1 MKRYKSRGSELK
13 SQSDL
18 QYVQFQPSQDLLDVR
33 FQMMSPAER
42 GVYWTIKLYLYANG
56 GKFPLD
62 EAMLTKVTGCE
73 NFGEVWEKVRS
84 AFVIKAGTIR
94 HKVVTKD
101 LRKARKCLQGRRR
114 AGLVGAQK
122 RWQSHGKAIAKE
134 RKVNVKV
141 SEDKYSNTS
150 TSSIVSRASSST
162 SFLGEEVKF
171 YDLVSVILHP
181 RNSSDR
187 TCIRQVA
194 AWLRYTAGKTRDTGL
209 FQRAWALAQEAA
221 GGRNPMAAF
230 MAIAKSELGYRK
242 LPPMLANQ
250 SAHATMV

>member
-1 MKRYKSRGSELK
+1 MKRYKSRGSDLK

-42 GVYWTIKLYLYANG
+42 GVYWTLKLYLYANG

-62 EAMLTKVTGCE
+62 EAVLAKVTGCE

-84 AFVIKAGTIR
+84 AFVIKDGTIR

-114 AGLVGAQK
+114 AGLISAQK

-134 RKVNVKV
+134 RKVNVKL
-141 SEDKYSNTS
+141 SKDKYSNTN
-150 TSSIVSRASSST
+150 TSSISSIDSSST
-162 SFLGEEVKF
+162 SFLGDELRF
-171 YDLVSVILHP
+171 YDWSSTRLCP
-181 RNSSDR
+181 RNRSDR

-194 AWLRYTAGKTRDTGL
+194 AWLRYTAGKTGDVGL
-209 FQRAWALAQEAA
+209 FQQAKALVDEAA
-221 GGRNPMAAF
+221 SANKPMAAF
-230 MAIAKSELGYRK
+230 MALAKSELGYRK
-242 LPPMLANQ
+242 LPPGLANQ
-250 SAHATMV
+250 SAPATL

>member
-1 MKRYKSRGSELK
+1 VK

-18 QYVQFQPSQDLLDVR
+18 RYVQFQPDMDLLDVR
-33 FQMMSPAER
+33 FLMMSPAER

-56 GKFPLD
+56 GKCEFD
-62 EAMLTKVTGCE
+62 EAILAKVTGCE
-73 NFGEVWEKVRS
+73 NFGEIWEKVRP
-84 AFVIKAGTIR
+84 AFVIKDDTIR

-101 LRKARKCLQGRRR
+101 LRKARKLFQNKRR
-114 AGLVGAQK
+114 AGLA
-122 RWQSHGKAIAKE
+122 SAKARRTPLQQYSNGVATKE

-150 TSSIVSRASSST
+150 TSSIISRASSST

-194 AWLRYTAGKTRDTGL
+194 SWLRYTAGKTSDKGL

-230 MAIAKSELGYRK
+230 MAIAKNELGYRK
-242 LPPMLANQ
+242 LPSMLANQ
-250 SAHATMV
+250 SAHATTV